1 MGPRKVDTVSVPVF
15 MVVIVAVA
23 VLSAGL
29 AIVAFR
35 LYRRAEAAEREAARI
50 KAILERLPI
59 RLGYGGGQPYR
70 TGAWSMLLGDHEP
83 GDRAGRVRPSEDPS
97 LFVEDHTVAG
107 RTVRLVDTLVRLPT
121 SGTVSIALG
130 TDVTDLVAATSSAQA
145 GASTHQTEAAEARAG
160 VERARAI
167 LDTLPIP
174 IWERDGDGRVCW
186 GNKAYRAAVDTDER
200 GVSAN
205 GTELVRG
212 LDLYRRA
219 SEASAEESTDRH
231 VIVGGQRL
239 YMRIAEAPLPL
250 PGNGAARGGLH
261 RTVGYALDQTSL
273 EDARADL
280 GRHIAAHGEV
290 LEHLKSA
297 IAIFGPD
304 RRLKFY
310 NFGYVTLWGLDEEW
324 LDAGPTLGEVLEH
337 LRERRIFPEF
347 ADFQTYKRSQT
358 ELFTSVLQRQEDMLH
373 LPDGRT
379 LRQFITPH
387 PFGGLLFVIED
398 VTSTL
403 ALERSYN
410 TLLQVQ
416 NETLDN
422 LEEGVAVLGS
432 DGRLKLYNPA
442 FLSIWG
448 LSPEDVGGSPHFS
461 AIVDSVQSRFAHEQ
475 DWPVRRSDLLS
486 LGLERNAETRRLRRD
501 DGSVVS
507 ISAVPL
513 PDGGKLIS
521 TLDVTDSDRVEQALR
536 ASNEALETA
545 DRLKSE
551 FIANVSYQLRTPLNA
566 ILGFAEILNNRYFGE
581 LNERQGDYTGS
592 IIDASNRL
600 LQLIDDILDLATIEA
615 GYMSL
620 ERRSIDIREILG
632 KVHDLTRE
640 WAGKQGL
647 KVEMDCPDDIGG
659 VDADDRRLRQALYN
673 LVSNAIKF
681 TPPGGRITLWGRRE
695 GGVIRLAVS
704 DTGVGIPEADQRR
717 VFGRFE
723 KGQRH
728 VRNGG
733 IGLGLALVK
742 SFVEL
747 HGGRLELVSN
757 PGEGTT
763 ISCLLPASGGSI
775 PPDDAQYAIG
785 LSGASVADRQPAA
798 RPAVEALHSV
808 AERE

>member
-1 MGPRKVDTVSVPVF
+1 MI
-15 MVVIVAVA
+15 VIVVFAAIALAVM
-23 VLSAGL
+23 LGL
-29 AIVAFR
+29 IIFW
-35 LYRRAEAAEREAARI
+35 LYRRADAAEREAARMR
-50 KAILERLPI
+50 AIVEKLPL
-59 RLGYGGGQPYR
+59 RLGYGGDQPYR
-70 TGAWSMLLGDHEP
+70 TGAWVALMGDK
-83 GDRAGRVRPSEDPS
+83 DPS
-97 LFVEDHTVAG
+97 GPAGQVRRSDNPALFVEDHSIGGHTIRV
-107 RTVRLVDTLVRLPT
+107 VDTLVRLPD
-121 SGTVSIALG
+121 SGTASIALAL
-130 TDVTDLVAATSSAQA
+130 DVTDLMVATANARA
-145 GASTHQTEAAEARAG
+145 GASAQQIEAGEARA
-160 VERARAI
+160 RADRAHAV

-174 IWERDGDGRVCW
+174 IWERGGQGQVSW
-186 GNKAYRAAVDTDER
+186 GNKAFRLAVDADEST
-200 GVSAN
+200 VAKQ

-212 LDLYRRA
+212 LDLSRRVA
-219 SEASAEESTDRH
+219 ETGAEESTDRH

-239 YMRIAEAPLPL
+239 FMRIAEAPLAIT
-250 PGNGAARGGLH
+250 GSSQARDGATSAAGRP
-261 RTVGYALDQTSL
+261 TVGYALDQTVL
-273 EDARADL
+273 EDTRADL

-310 NFGYVTLWGLDEEW
+310 NQGYVALWGLEEEW
-324 LDAGPTLGEVLEH
+324 LDTSPTLGEVLEY

-347 ADFQTYKRSQT
+347 ADFQSYKRSQT
-358 ELFTSVLQRQEDMLH
+358 DLFTSVLQRQEDMLH

-387 PFGGLLFVIED
+387 PFGGLLFVLED

-403 ALERSYN
+403 VLERSYN

-422 LEEGVAVLGS
+422 LEEGVVVLGS
-432 DGRLKLYNPA
+432 DGRLKLSNPA
-442 FLSIWG
+442 FLSIWR
-448 LSPEDVGGSPHFS
+448 LPREAISGSPHFTE
-461 AIVDSVQSRFAHEQ
+461 IVDSMRERFSHEA
-475 DWPVRRSDLLS
+475 DWEARRADLLS
-486 LGLERNAETRRLRRD
+486 LGLERNAEIRRLRRD
-501 DGSVVS
+501 DGSMVS

-581 LNERQGDYTGS
+581 LNDRQSDYTGS

-615 GYMSL
+615 GYMAL
-620 ERRSIDIREILG
+620 ERRQIDIREILG

-647 KVEMDCPDDIGG
+647 KVDMDCAEDIGTI
-659 VDADDRRLRQALYN
+659 DADDRRLRQALYN

-695 GGVIRLAVS
+695 GSVIRLAVS

-723 KGQRH
+723 KGERH
-728 VRNGG
+728 VRHGG

-747 HGGRLELVSN
+747 HGGTLELVSN

-763 ISCLLPASGGSI
+763 ISCLLPASETDEAPTEEIGEPAAHSI
-775 PPDDAQYAIG
+775 AKRAAIG
-785 LSGASVADRQPAA
+785 APGEQL
-798 RPAVEALHSV
+798 
-808 AERE
+808 